1 MIQRAGL
8 KRVFITNLVRC
19 NPQDAKGRNRDPH
32 PEEVAA
38 CRSHLEFELA
48 LVRPRIVAC
57 LGRVAWTEI
66 AGRDHMFD
74 PCHPEVVDTGG
85 LRLFPMYHPAYIN
98 RGAYSRRSYASH
110 FRKLARM
117 LGG

>member
-32 PEEVAA
+32 PDEIAA
-38 CRSHLEFELA
+38 CRSHLEFELG

-57 LGRVAWTEI
+57 LGRIAWAEL
-66 AGRDHMFD
+66 AGRDQPFD
-74 PCHPEVVDTGG
+74 PSRPQLIGVGTLC
-85 LRLFPMYHPAYIN
+85 LFPMYHPAYIN

-110 FRKLARM
+110 FRKLARF
-117 LGG
+117 LDD